1 MKQCSQNYYG
11 NCWQNGS
18 GHLGVSYDPAT
29 WQPVSEYSCAT
40 QVDVEEAITAA
51 RYAFDSGTWPHQ
63 PRLRAEILYEFAER
77 LQARMHEIEPWL
89 VQLNGKLVKEARGEI
104 GAAISSAV

>member
-40 QVDVEEAITAA
+40 HVDVEEAINAA
-51 RYAFDSGTWPHQ
+51 AQIGQQMVMTEFEVIVELPEPAFPSPYEQ
-63 PRLRAEILYEFAER
+63 ILGFQICNR
-77 LQARMHEIEPWL
+77 
-89 VQLNGKLVKEARGEI
+89 
-104 GAAISSAV
+104 

>member
-51 RYAFDSGTWPHQ
+51 RYAFEDKVGSGTFGIVHK
-63 PRLRAEILYEFAER
+63 
-77 LQARMHEIEPWL
+77 ARDKKTLEL
-89 VQLNGKLVKEARGEI
+89 V
-104 GAAISSAV
+104 AIKRVYQDKKYKNREL